1 MAARLWE
8 PGMSF
13 DRVETFH
20 TPSDA
25 ALRLYRKEAQ
35 EPRGVVQ
42 INHGLAEH
50 AGRYARFAQALA
62 ERGYH
67 TLAHDHRGHGATT
80 APGAPL
86 GRFAQTDGARLVLED
101 AAAVLDLAAK
111 DYPGLLVICF
121 GHSMGGLIALNLV
134 QRFPEKM
141 QAAAIWNANFSAG
154 LQGRLA
160 RALLG
165 LERFRM
171 GSDVPSQI
179 LPRLTF
185 RAWGKAIPHA
195 RTEFDWLSH
204 DASEVDAYIADPL
217 CGWDASV
224 SLWQD
229 LFALIFAGAD
239 DAGFKSV
246 PRTLP
251 LQLVGGLEDP
261 ATEDGK
267 ATRALAERLEQLGF
281 SNLKTRLYERT
292 RHESLNE
299 LNRNI
304 ITADFLAW
312 ADRVTATR

>member
-1 MAARLWE
+1 
-8 PGMSF
+8 MSF
-13 DRVETFH
+13 DRVETVNAA
-20 TPSDA
+20 SGA
-25 ALRLYRKEAQ
+25 ALRLYRSEAP

-50 AGRYARFAQALA
+50 AERYGRFAQALA

-67 TLAHDHRGHGATT
+67 TLAHDHRGHGGTK

-86 GRFAQTDGARLVLED
+86 GRFSPDDGDRLVLED
-101 AAAVLDLAAK
+101 AAAVLDLAAEE
-111 DYPGLLVICF
+111 YPGLPVICF
-121 GHSMGGLIALNLV
+121 GHSMGGLVALNLV

-160 RALLG
+160 RVLLG

-171 GSDVPSQI
+171 GSDVPSHI

-185 RAWGKAIPHA
+185 QAWGKAIPQA
-195 RTEFDWLSH
+195 RTPFDWLSH
-204 DASEVDAYIADPL
+204 DPDEVDAYIADPL

-239 DAGFKSV
+239 DARFGSV
-246 PRTLP
+246 PKSLP
-251 LQLVGGLEDP
+251 LQLVGGMEDP
-261 ATEDGK
+261 ATENGK
-267 ATRALAERLEQLGF
+267 ATQALRRRLERLGF
-281 SNLKTRLYERT
+281 SNLETRLYEET
-292 RHESLNE
+292 RHESLNA

-304 ITADFLAW
+304 ITSDFLAW
-312 ADRVTATR
+312 ADRVTARR

>member
-1 MAARLWE
+1 MAVFLWE
-8 PGMSF
+8 ARVSF
-13 DRVETFH
+13 DRVETLH
-20 TPSDA
+20 TPSGA
-25 ALRLYRKEAQ
+25 ALRLYRKEAW

-50 AGRYARFAQALA
+50 AGRYARFAEALA

-67 TLAHDHRGHGATT
+67 TLAQDHRGHGETK

-86 GRFAQTDGARLVLED
+86 GRFAQADGARLVLED
-101 AAAVLDLAAK
+101 AAAVLELAAR
-111 DYPGLLVICF
+111 DYPGLPVICF

-185 RAWGKAIPHA
+185 RAWGKAVPDA

-204 DASEVDAYIADPL
+204 DPAEVDAYIVDPL

-229 LFALIFAGAD
+229 LFALVFAGAD
-239 DAGFKSV
+239 DAGFESV

-251 LQLVGGLEDP
+251 LHLVGGTEDP
-261 ATEDGK
+261 ATENGK
-267 ATRALAERLEQLGF
+267 ATCALAERLKRLGF
-281 SNLKTRLYERT
+281 SNLETRLYEQT

-299 LNRNI
+299 LNRNM

-312 ADRVTATR
+312 ADRVTGTR